1 MVDGLTKLEEKADAI
16 REVAE
21 DIEVLDKAE
30 PSSGCSI
37 FWENSIQYLKLD
49 KAHVIIIL
57 FLYFYI
63 SKLKPLQKD

>member
-1 MVDGLTKLEEKADAI
+1 MVDGLTKLKEKAEAI

-37 FWENSIQYLKLD
+37 F
-49 KAHVIIIL
+49 
-57 FLYFYI
+57 
-63 SKLKPLQKD
+63 